1 MSAATTTPKTT
12 DTRKTGTSSG
22 KNDRTVTFTVPRVA
36 MATANV
42 AAVPIRT
49 ARRVLPAKGGL
60 PLYLG
65 LGAMGLAGVLEWPI
79 AVGVGVGYAVL
90 RNPRRAPRLRTRRAP
105 PPECRPAWCH
115 TRGESWSSSLTG
127 GRNSPSRV
135 RCHQAPVARRS
146 AGVVKR

>member
-1 MSAATTTPKTT
+1 MSAATTPRTT

-22 KNDRTVTFTVPRVA
+22 KGDRTVTFTVPRVA
-36 MATANV
+36 MVTANV

-90 RNPRRAPRLRTRRAP
+90 RNPP
-105 PPECRPAWCH
+105 PGAETPNAKG
-115 TRGESWSSSLTG
+115 T
-127 GRNSPSRV
+127 
-135 RCHQAPVARRS
+135 AA
-146 AGVVKR
+146 

>member
-22 KNDRTVTFTVPRVA
+22 KSDRTVTFTVPRVA

-90 RNPRRAPRLRTRRAP
+90 RNPP
-105 PPECRPAWCH
+105 PGAETPNAK
-115 TRGESWSSSLTG
+115 G
-127 GRNSPSRV
+127 
-135 RCHQAPVARRS
+135 AA
-146 AGVVKR
+146 A